1 MLAIPLLAALTV
13 SRKVEHAVRT
23 YRLRAA
29 PPRVAGPEEI
39 DARLDAVCA
48 DILAL
53 TAARAGAGLYDV
65 DDAVAHAFARAQEWT
80 A

>member
-1 MLAIPLLAALTV
+1 
-13 SRKVEHAVRT
+13 
-23 YRLRAA
+23 
-29 PPRVAGPEEI
+29 VAGPEEI

-53 TAARAGAGLYDV
+53 TAARSGAGLYDV